1 MEYGICNLG
10 NVPLRSEPKDQ
21 SEIVSFLLFGEHFKI
36 VQIKKKWVEILTY
49 HDNYKG
55 WICAKQYKEINYEDY
70 DNLSI
75 NQFPINSSKN
85 AELIELNTNEIT
97 PIPMGSILP
106 FFHKETLKIRISKY
120 KAKVALASLNVEH
133 LQEYALSL
141 LNTPYLWG
149 GRSNFG
155 IDCSGYTQLIFRL
168 CGIQLPRDAY
178 QQADEGFEVDFKGTV
193 KGDLAFFQNKEGKI
207 NHVGIVLDD
216 NRIIHSSGKVRI
228 DILKEQG
235 IYVSESNSISHNL
248 CLIKRLF

>member
-1 MEYGICNLG
+1 
-10 NVPLRSEPKDQ
+10 
-21 SEIVSFLLFGEHFKI
+21 
-36 VQIKKKWVEILTY
+36 
-49 HDNYKG
+49 
-55 WICAKQYKEINYEDY
+55 
-70 DNLSI
+70 
-75 NQFPINSSKN
+75 
-85 AELIELNTNEIT
+85 
-97 PIPMGSILP
+97 MGSILP
-106 FFHKETLKIRISKY
+106 FFHKETLKIRSSKY

-178 QQADEGFEVDFKGTV
+178 QQADEGFEVDFKGTF

-228 DILKEQG
+228 DILK
-235 IYVSESNSISHNL
+235 
-248 CLIKRLF
+248 